1 MISLEDARAHRG
13 ADVGSDQN
21 LVLTKAK
28 LNLNST
34 GKKQVGTASYEES
47 EPRIPEIRQQFSLEL
62 RNRFDI
68 LQTQDQNDTDAGDHQ
83 YSAQPDS
90 TNNIEQRW
98 QKITTADN
106 ETALSVLGRRKKS
119 VRAGSAWK
127 VGERSRKGGN

>member
-34 GKKQVGTASYEES
+34 DNMMSYEES
-47 EPRIPEIRQQFSLEL
+47 KPRIPEIRQQFSLEL

-98 QKITTADN
+98 QKITTAYN
-106 ETALSVLGRRKKS
+106 
-119 VRAGSAWK
+119 
-127 VGERSRKGGN
+127 